1 MSIVKIIFRRK
12 KYIILQ
18 NSNIHF
24 ININQYKYN
33 LSIKYLYGIVHIIN
47 IKGILYICNN
57 SSIRPIIQINLYYFN

>member
-33 LSIKYLYGIVHIIN
+33 LSIKISIWNCAYYKYKRTKKEKN
-47 IKGILYICNN
+47 YIK
-57 SSIRPIIQINLYYFN
+57 RKF